1 VLLVFL
7 IFCVVFV
14 FYCLVFLCPV
24 SYVANVASV
33 FGLSILIV
41 PSGFSSVYLIG
52 EVRLDLHNKLT
63 GETTGLG

>member
-1 VLLVFL
+1 
-7 IFCVVFV
+7 
-14 FYCLVFLCPV
+14 V